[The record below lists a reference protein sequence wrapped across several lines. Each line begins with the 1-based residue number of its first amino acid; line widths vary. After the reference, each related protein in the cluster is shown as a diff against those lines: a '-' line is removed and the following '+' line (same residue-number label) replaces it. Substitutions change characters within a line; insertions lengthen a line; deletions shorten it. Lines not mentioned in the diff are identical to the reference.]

1 MVYEPPA
8 VQYHGALSDI
18 LRGLFP
24 RLRKRRPG
32 MDRRIELILHS
43 IDSHKGS
50 IGWDLDHACREV
62 RLDISS
68 AHAARLFKR
77 HTGLGVRE
85 YARKKRLLMAAQRLK
100 TTDRSVKEIAQD
112 KWQHGVA
119 LRPSSQELRTTYSV
133 RVLAPIADS
142 ECHRRSETSWPSA

>member
-18 LRGLFP
+18 LRGIFP

-100 TTDRSVKEIAQD
+100 TTDLSVKEIAAEFGYKTPFD
-112 KWQHGVA
+112 FSRVFKKEFRLSPTAFRRERGV
-119 LRPSSQELRTTYSV
+119 
-133 RVLAPIADS
+133 
-142 ECHRRSETSWPSA
+142 